1 VIYTYVLP
9 AHTHGILTNGIM
21 NDVVG

>member
-9 AHTHGILTNGIM
+9 ALTHGILTNGIM